1 MLSKSKWSPN
11 CKILK
16 YNQGVNTDG
25 CYNYSHAE
33 ICMLIQSFDIK
44 SLETKNKKTIR
55 TLFGLCLKMKL

>member
-1 MLSKSKWSPN
+1 MVWKFMLSKSKWSPD

-33 ICMLIQSFDIK
+33 IRMLIQSFDIK
-44 SLETKNKKTIR
+44 SLEKKQS
-55 TLFGLCLKMKL
+55 GHCLVCA